1 MDLKEEDILGERIED
16 HWYYRAKL
24 KAVLHDLD
32 SIPFESVLDVG
43 AGSGFFSRRILA
55 ATQAREA
62 TCVDP
67 NYPAETEET
76 VAGKALRFRRSVE
89 ATPADLVLMMDVIEH
104 VPDDVALVREYA
116 AQAAS
121 GTHFLV
127 TVPAFMWLWSGHDV
141 FLEHYRRYTLPGLAG
156 VLGKAGLEMVHGHYF
171 FGAVL
176 PMVAAVRGWKRLT
189 EKGKPAT
196 SDMKPVSRPI
206 NDALFGLSALEVSL
220 MRLNRLG
227 GTSVFALARKA

>member
-1 MDLKEEDILGERIED
+1 MDLKEEDILGAQIED

-24 KAVLHDLD
+24 KAVLRELTDV
-32 SIPFESVLDVG
+32 PFDRVLDVG

-55 ATQAREA
+55 TTQACEA

-67 NYPAETEET
+67 NYATESEEM
-76 VAGKALRFRRSVE
+76 VAGKPLRFRRDVGS
-89 ATPADLVLMMDVIEH
+89 TSADLVLMMDVIEH
-104 VPDDVALVREYA
+104 VPDDTALVREYA
-116 AQAAS
+116 GTASS

-141 FLEHYRRYTLPGLAG
+141 FLEHYRRYTLAGLNE
-156 VLGKAGLEMVHGHYF
+156 VLHQAGLEVVHGHYF

-176 PMVAAVRGWKRLT
+176 PMVAAVRGWKRMT
-189 EKGKPAT
+189 QTGEPTG
-196 SDMKPVSRPI
+196 SDMKPVSKPI
-206 NDALFGLSALEVSL
+206 NDALFGLSALEVAL

-227 GTSVFALARKA
+227 GTSVFALARKP

>member
-1 MDLKEEDILGERIED
+1 MDLKEEDILGQRIED

-24 KAVLHDLD
+24 KAVQRELADI
-32 SIPFESVLDVG
+32 SFERVLDVG

-55 ATQAREA
+55 TTPAREA

-67 NYPAETEET
+67 NYTVETEET
-76 VAGKALRFRRSVE
+76 IAGKPLRFLRKVE
-89 ATPADLVLMMDVIEH
+89 GSPADLVLMMDVIEH
-104 VPDDVALVREYA
+104 VQDDIALVGEYA
-116 AQAAS
+116 ASAAS

-141 FLEHYRRYTLPGLAG
+141 FLEHYRRYTLAGLTD
-156 VLGKAGLEMVHGHYF
+156 VLRKAGLQMVHGHYF

-189 EKGKPAT
+189 QKGQPAG
-196 SDMKPVSRPI
+196 SDMKPVGRPI
-206 NDALFGLSALEVSL
+206 NEALFGLSALEVSL

-227 GTSVFALARKA
+227 GTSVFALARKP